1 MVLTCLFY
9 SILCT
14 SGCLLMFWLPF
25 HRSTPPT
32 PPTPKCATVVI
43 IQTKLKF
50 LGMEIHSSILAWGI
64 PWREEPGRLKSI
76 GLVLCILYVLFSVIL
91 TTTLYGMNYDILQM
105 WKLRHKMT
113 QLVNSN
119 SILTSQSALSTTID
133 FPKRIRNTLK
143 RALGRKGGDLGSGH
157 SPAIT
162 LVN

>member
-1 MVLTCLFY
+1 
-9 SILCT
+9 
-14 SGCLLMFWLPF
+14 
-25 HRSTPPT
+25 
-32 PPTPKCATVVI
+32 
-43 IQTKLKF
+43 
-50 LGMEIHSSILAWGI
+50 
-64 PWREEPGRLKSI
+64 
-76 GLVLCILYVLFSVIL
+76 
-91 TTTLYGMNYDILQM
+91 MNYDILQM